1 MAPRITSARERN
13 KRSASKRPTSS
24 ASRASRSRA
33 SSNSSNVTSDR
44 LRKELEGVK
53 RRNNT
58 TSARNRAARSRT
70 STASTTQGR
79 GVTRTTGNARGT
91 QGPARASVQ
100 GPRTPSVQGPSR
112 ATGGGLLG
120 SRQPPTK
127 TPSQPPRV
135 KGTPGVAGGSGS
147 LQVRNAIQNTG
158 RGISVARALTSG
170 NPYSATGLAI
180 AHDIM
185 NRGVN
190 PGTLEG
196 RTPAEMG
203 TQQQGPPAPKAKTK
217 SKPAFKAPTKKP
229 AKNTAVLS
237 KKGGKTG
244 SLVNG
249 LFIAHPWSAEQ
260 RMRYA
265 ARGGK

>member
-1 MAPRITSARERN
+1 MAPRITSARERS

-24 ASRASRSRA
+24 ASRASRSRS

-44 LRKELEGVK
+44 LRKALEGVK

-70 STASTTQGR
+70 STASITQGR
-79 GVTRTTGNARGT
+79 GVTRTSGSTRGT
-91 QGPARASVQ
+91 QGPARAPVQ

-120 SRQPPTK
+120 SRQPATR

-135 KGTPGVAGGSGS
+135 QGAPRIAGGTGAV
-147 LQVRNAIQNTG
+147 QARNAIQTTSQALSIG
-158 RGISVARALTSG
+158 QAARSG
-170 NPYSATGLAI
+170 NPMTATGLMI

-185 NRGVN
+185 NRGVAD
-190 PGTLEG
+190 GTLAG
-196 RTPAEMG
+196 KPTPE
-203 TQQQGPPAPKAKTK
+203 QQGPSVPKSKAKRK
-217 SKPAFKAPTKKP
+217 SVVKAPP
-229 AKNTAVLS
+229 AKNKAVLA

-244 SLVNG
+244 SIVNG
-249 LFIAHPWSAEQ
+249 LFIEHPFSAEQ